1 MESMAEGKGW
11 CQVAIINPEGLFGG
25 ERLAQCSDEA
35 QLHWPR
41 FFTASNTLARLELDY
56 HKIISTL
63 YRGFKVKPTEEQV
76 SAWLTE
82 YNHNF
87 LLFVY
92 DGPDGSLWGQWL
104 TDKAYLS
111 RYPTAADRRS
121 PAPSEESIEK
131 YRQDY
136 ISTKKRK
143 SLRING
149 FFKPHQTIS
158 DHSKPLALDRIG
170 VG

>member
-1 MESMAEGKGW
+1 M
-11 CQVAIINPEGLFGG
+11 AIINPDGLFSG

-41 FFTASNTLARLELDY
+41 LFTASNSLARLELDY
-56 HKIISTL
+56 HKIIDKV
-63 YRGFKVKPTEEQV
+63 YAGFRLKPSEVQL
-76 SAWLTE
+76 SSWLTE

-111 RYPTAADRRS
+111 KYQTAADRRS
-121 PAPSEESIEK
+121 PAPKEESMEA
-131 YRQDY
+131 YRQEY
-136 ISTKKRK
+136 VSTKKSK

-149 FFKPHQTIS
+149 FFKPHQITSNHIDS
-158 DHSKPLALDRIG
+158 SA
-170 VG
+170 